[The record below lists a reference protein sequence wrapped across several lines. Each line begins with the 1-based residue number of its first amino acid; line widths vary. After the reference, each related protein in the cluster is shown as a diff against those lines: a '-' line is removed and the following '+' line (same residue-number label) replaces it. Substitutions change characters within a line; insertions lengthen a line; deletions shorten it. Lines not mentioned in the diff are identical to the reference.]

1 MFLLQ
6 RLIGVGVYTLCLAW
20 FVWSIPQVKGL
31 RIHLAMYCF
40 ILGLMGFFYVPL
52 NGSDLGRVQLAMMS
66 YAGCSWGELVD
77 RMLNSSSP
85 MAILY
90 YRLVAGLGDKRMLPF
105 VTAILTYG
113 FCFSLLVYS
122 HKRYQCRKAVVSL
135 ALFFFMSRGL
145 LMMTIANIRTMLSL
159 SLVAY
164 AIYLYFIERRSFLKC
179 AIVML
184 IGALLQNVGMLASM
198 LFVAFYIVKGAKG
211 RSRILTV
218 IEGAI
223 VIGIAAVYGRTF
235 ILGAAEKGLKYLSY
249 TKGFF
254 YIWEMLLSLMVIAA
268 SYFIMLQYR
277 KSFEAHALVSA
288 AEGDALMQSRSLV
301 QFQAFIAAVS
311 FVLLF
316 IEFNSGLRLSWLLT
330 ILDMPMIVIVLSDP
344 QMSSV
349 RKKQINEILFT
360 ISIIMLFVACARGD
374 LCSLKFA

>member
-1 MFLLQ
+1 
-6 RLIGVGVYTLCLAW
+6 
-20 FVWSIPQVKGL
+20 
-31 RIHLAMYCF
+31 
-40 ILGLMGFFYVPL
+40 
-52 NGSDLGRVQLAMMS
+52 
-66 YAGCSWGELVD
+66 
-77 RMLNSSSP
+77 
-85 MAILY
+85 
-90 YRLVAGLGDKRMLPF
+90 
-105 VTAILTYG
+105 
-113 FCFSLLVYS
+113 
-122 HKRYQCRKAVVSL
+122 
-135 ALFFFMSRGL
+135 
-145 LMMTIANIRTMLSL
+145 MTIANIRTMLSL

-349 RKKQINEILFT
+349 RKKQINAILFT